1 VRWNFIRYLSMDE
14 GLSALLVALV
24 VYVFV
29 LQPIEETDLTGV
41 FWVEILFALVLVA
54 GVWAVWNGRGPAVIF
69 SATVGIAEVVRW
81 YRWMA
86 PSAGL
91 APWVPLSSSVAI
103 GLLMVLVLTHVMSPG
118 PVTRQRIEGA
128 VAVYLLIGFMWAQV
142 YDFLQVLIPGGFQF
156 PSRVVGASA
165 RSWTLL
171 YFSFIT
177 LTTLGYGDVLPV
189 HPVARS
195 LAMVEALV
203 GQLYPAILIGG
214 LVSLHISSKF
224 DQSKRTKSL

>member
-1 VRWNFIRYLSMDE
+1 MDE
-14 GLSALLVALV
+14 GLSALLVVLM
-24 VYVFV
+24 VYIFV
-29 LQPIEETDLTGV
+29 LHPIEETDLAGV

-81 YRWMA
+81 YHWMA

-91 APWVPLSSSVAI
+91 APWAPLSSSVAI
-103 GLLMVLVLTHVMSPG
+103 GLLMFLVLTHVMSPG
-118 PVTRQRIEGA
+118 PVTRHRIEGA
-128 VAVYLLIGFMWAQV
+128 VAVYLLIGFMWGQA
-142 YDFLQVLIPGGFQF
+142 YDFFQVLVPGCFQF
-156 PSRVVGASA
+156 PSRVVGPSA
-165 RSWTLL
+165 QSRTLL
-171 YFSFIT
+171 YFSFTT

-189 HPVARS
+189 HPAARS
-195 LAMVEALV
+195 LAMVEALI

-224 DQSKRTKSL
+224 DNPQQTKSL